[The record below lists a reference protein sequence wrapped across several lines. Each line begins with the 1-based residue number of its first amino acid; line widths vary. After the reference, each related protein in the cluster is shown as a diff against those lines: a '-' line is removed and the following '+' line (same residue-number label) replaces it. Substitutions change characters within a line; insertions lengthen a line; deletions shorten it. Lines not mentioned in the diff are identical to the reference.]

1 MAIFNG
7 KTAIVTGSGQGVG
20 QGIALA
26 LAAEGANIVVAGR
39 TESKLHDTCKL
50 ITERGG
56 RAEAVACDVVD
67 EKQIQNCVDATLKH
81 FGGIDILINNAQI
94 VALGNLLDVKEA
106 DYQAGMDS
114 GPLASLRFMKL
125 CHPHMKKNGGAIV
138 NLASSSALRWSMV
151 GFGAYAAAKEA
162 IRCLTRA
169 AAHEWAADNIRV
181 NCILPLALSP
191 GMEWW
196 QNNNPE
202 ESKAFLGTVPMGHI
216 GDCEK
221 DIGRAVVFLCGPD
234 AGYVTAQSLVLDGGQ
249 ARLG

>member
-1 MAIFNG
+1 MGIFND

-81 FGGIDILINNAQI
+81 FSGIDILINNAQI

-169 AAHEWAADNIRV
+169 AAHEWAADDIRV

>member
-1 MAIFNG
+1 MGMFDG
-7 KTAIVTGSGQGVG
+7 KTAIVTGAGQGVG

-26 LAAEGANIVVAGR
+26 LAAEGANIVVSGR

-50 ITERGG
+50 IAERGG
-56 RAEAVACDVVD
+56 VAEALACDVVD
-67 EKQIQNCVDATLKH
+67 EKQIKNCVDATLKR

-94 VALGNLLDVKEA
+94 VCLGQLLDIKEK
-106 DYQAGMDS
+106 DYQDGMDS
-114 GPLASLRFMKL
+114 GPLATLRFMTL
-125 CHPHMKKNGGAIV
+125 CHPHLKKNGGAIV
-138 NLASSSALRWSMV
+138 NLASSSALRWSME
-151 GFGAYAAAKEA
+151 GYGAYAAAKEA

-169 AAHEWAADNIRV
+169 AAHEWAKDDIRV

-196 QNNNPE
+196 QKNQPE
-202 ESKAFLGTVPMGHI
+202 EAEAFLKTVPMNRI

-221 DIGRAVVFLCGPD
+221 DIGRAVAFLCGPD
-234 AGYVTAQSLVLDGGQ
+234 AGYITAQSLVLDGGQ